1 MHYYQFN
8 IGDYAKSTKY
18 LTDLQ
23 DLAYRRLLD
32 ICYDSEKP
40 LPKTVEEVAEIIGF
54 LKNPSEVDQVL
65 KKYFKLTKNGFI
77 QKRVQKE
84 LGVYQSKALT
94 ARVNGKKGGR
104 PKNNPEITQSVN
116 LANPEITQ
124 SKAKQEPITNNH
136 KPITNLK
143 NMVLP
148 DWINQELWDGFM
160 EVRKGLRAKNTDV
173 AIKALINKLTKF
185 RSSGFDPNEA
195 ISNSI
200 ESSWKGVFEPKHQ
213 NGTKKFNLTEALKN
227 DMQRITEREM
237 GDGPVCEV
245 TGYLHGQV
253 G

>member
-1 MHYYQFN
+1 LHYYQFN

-84 LGVYQSKALT
+84 LGVYQSKATT
-94 ARVNGKKGGR
+94 ARVNGKKGDR

-116 LANPEITQ
+116 LANPEITGL
-124 SKAKQEPITNNH
+124 KANHKPITNNH
-136 KPITNLK
+136 KPIIKDLSVITDGFDHWWNLYPSCRRK
-143 NMVLP
+143 NKKGCLAKFKSKCKDLTDEQIEELVNTISVDIQRRINEADELKYIPMTEPYL
-148 DWINQELWDGFM
+148 NQERWNDG
-160 EVRKGLRAKNTDV
+160 
-173 AIKALINKLTKF
+173 
-185 RSSGFDPNEA
+185 
-195 ISNSI
+195 
-200 ESSWKGVFEPKHQ
+200 Q
-213 NGTKKFNLTEALKN
+213 
-227 DMQRITEREM
+227 
-237 GDGPVCEV
+237 
-245 TGYLHGQV
+245 
-253 G
+253 